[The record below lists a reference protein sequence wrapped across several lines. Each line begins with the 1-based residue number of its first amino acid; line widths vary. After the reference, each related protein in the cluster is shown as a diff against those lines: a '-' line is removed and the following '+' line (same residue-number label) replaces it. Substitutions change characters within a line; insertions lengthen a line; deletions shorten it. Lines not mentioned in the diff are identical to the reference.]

1 MKFVAPTIS
10 DKAEI
15 AKAVSPYVMAGA
27 ATPNM
32 LIDALGDLLGKSFEP
47 FEGEWADKPM
57 QLLLKEME
65 IEKENESKEPEGE
78 TEGEEGVNTPESPEN
93 GLESIEK
100 ADSINSIVC
109 ILKSLQ
115 SMIEEVL
122 ADAV

>member
-1 MKFVAPTIS
+1 MKLVVPTIS
-10 DKAEI
+10 NKAEI

-32 LIDALGDLLGKSFEP
+32 LVDALGDLLGKSFEP

-65 IEKENESKEPEGE
+65 VQNGNETKEESKKEEGE
-78 TEGEEGVNTPESPEN
+78 KDVNTLESPEN

-100 ADSINSIVC
+100 SDSINSIVC